1 LIELLGE
8 REMEP
13 NADVQKRLTTLERE
27 MAALKSKLDGGSEG
41 EQPNNNWFDQVA
53 GNMKDIRDN
62 VYDEFL
68 QSCRE
73 VREVQNDYAADG

>member
-27 MAALKSKLDGGSEG
+27 VAALKSKLDGGSEG
-41 EQPNNNWFDQVA
+41 EPPNNNWFDQVA
-53 GNMKDIRDN
+53 GNMKDIPDD

-68 QSCRE
+68 QCCRE
-73 VREVQNDYAADG
+73 VR

>member
-1 LIELLGE
+1 
-8 REMEP
+8 MEP

-27 MAALKSKLDGGSEG
+27 VAALKSKLDGGSEG
-41 EQPNNNWFDQVA
+41 EPPNNNWFDQVA
-53 GNMKDIRDN
+53 GNMKDIPDD

-68 QSCRE
+68 QCCRE